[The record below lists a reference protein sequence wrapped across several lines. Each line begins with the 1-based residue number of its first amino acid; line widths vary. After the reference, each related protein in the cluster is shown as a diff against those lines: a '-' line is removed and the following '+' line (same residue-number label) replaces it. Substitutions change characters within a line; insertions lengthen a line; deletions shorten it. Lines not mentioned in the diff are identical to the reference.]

1 MRTEEWSVTAW
12 STWDG
17 AALRPIWGSHC
28 GEASPDPEPGN
39 SKVGCYELYS
49 HAGDDGMAPAAFDD
63 YVSTARNPSL
73 GLCPA
78 RSSAALP
85 EEPLFQ
91 ALSSA
96 RELSLP
102 LSSSARA
109 ERWPCAAAPAGE
121 RQPCVGPGPQGEAGG
136 DAGTAAHRGR
146 AVVDAEPA
154 RPRRAAVTGPLPLL
168 RGRGQDSTV

>member
-63 YVSTARNPSL
+63 YVSTPHESL
-73 GLCPA
+73 TWVVSCEKLSCASRGASLTLLHASKRCPQQESSLC
-78 RSSAALP
+78 
-85 EEPLFQ
+85 
-91 ALSSA
+91 
-96 RELSLP
+96 LSLVL
-102 LSSSARA
+102 LSRSRS
-109 ERWPCAAAPAGE
+109 
-121 RQPCVGPGPQGEAGG
+121 
-136 DAGTAAHRGR
+136 
-146 AVVDAEPA
+146 
-154 RPRRAAVTGPLPLL
+154 
-168 RGRGQDSTV
+168 

>member
-49 HAGDDGMAPAAFDD
+49 HTGDDGMAPAAFDD
-63 YVSTARNPSL
+63 YVSTARIDHLGCFLRRIKLSCASRGASL
-73 GLCPA
+73 A
-78 RSSAALP
+78 R
-85 EEPLFQ
+85 FQ
-91 ALSSA
+91 ALPSA

-102 LSSSARA
+102 LSSSA
-109 ERWPCAAAPAGE
+109 
-121 RQPCVGPGPQGEAGG
+121 
-136 DAGTAAHRGR
+136 
-146 AVVDAEPA
+146 
-154 RPRRAAVTGPLPLL
+154 PL
-168 RGRGQDSTV
+168 S

>member
-63 YVSTARNPSL
+63 YVSTPHESL
-73 GLCPA
+73 TWVVSCEKLSCASRGEASLALLHAASKHCPQQESSLC
-78 RSSAALP
+78 
-85 EEPLFQ
+85 
-91 ALSSA
+91 
-96 RELSLP
+96 LSLVL
-102 LSSSARA
+102 LSRSRS
-109 ERWPCAAAPAGE
+109 
-121 RQPCVGPGPQGEAGG
+121 
-136 DAGTAAHRGR
+136 
-146 AVVDAEPA
+146 
-154 RPRRAAVTGPLPLL
+154 
-168 RGRGQDSTV
+168 

>member
-63 YVSTARNPSL
+63 YVSTPHESLTNLGCVLREAQLRFQRRSLSCSLAR
-73 GLCPA
+73 C
-78 RSSAALP
+78 
-85 EEPLFQ
+85 FQ

-102 LSSSARA
+102 LSCPPQPEPELSVSLCGQENVNLASDPA
-109 ERWPCAAAPAGE
+109 HKEKLEEMLALLHTEVERWWTPNP
-121 RQPCVGPGPQGEAGG
+121 PGP
-136 DAGTAAHRGR
+136 DA
-146 AVVDAEPA
+146 
-154 RPRRAAVTGPLPLL
+154 L
-168 RGRGQDSTV
+168 Q